1 MRQKWLDILK
11 GIGIIAVVVG
21 HVMNWR
27 YVYSFHMPLFFLISG
42 YTFHV
47 RENEVEWFVKCC
59 RRYLLPYFSFMLSFS
74 LYTLLLTGKRLSLYK
89 ILYGGSELLGIYGT
103 FWFITVLFLSLLL
116 LNVIVKRHISIY
128 ASIIVCLLLSYIF
141 QYEEVSVRWNAQ
153 IVPMALAYM
162 LMGYEYKI
170 NVEMMDSIVKSGKYR
185 YLLQALILCACIVPV
200 FFLQIRIDMKQTDFG
215 VPVLSLIVSL
225 LICLGFS
232 LFSKWLESRKTIVA
246 GVLIF
251 IGKASLVIM
260 FMHQFFKEVL
270 FDVGIEKR
278 SIRFVL
284 AILLP
289 TAIYYLLEKNRLTKA
304 CFWGNNSSIII
315 VV

>member
-116 LNVIVKRHISIY
+116 LNVIVKRD
-128 ASIIVCLLLSYIF
+128 
-141 QYEEVSVRWNAQ
+141 R
-153 IVPMALAYM
+153 
-162 LMGYEYKI
+162 
-170 NVEMMDSIVKSGKYR
+170 KS
-185 YLLQALILCACIVPV
+185 
-200 FFLQIRIDMKQTDFG
+200 T
-215 VPVLSLIVSL
+215 
-225 LICLGFS
+225 
-232 LFSKWLESRKTIVA
+232 
-246 GVLIF
+246 
-251 IGKASLVIM
+251 
-260 FMHQFFKEVL
+260 
-270 FDVGIEKR
+270 
-278 SIRFVL
+278 
-284 AILLP
+284 
-289 TAIYYLLEKNRLTKA
+289 RL
-304 CFWGNNSSIII
+304 NSSHN
-315 VV
+315 VASRMPSSA